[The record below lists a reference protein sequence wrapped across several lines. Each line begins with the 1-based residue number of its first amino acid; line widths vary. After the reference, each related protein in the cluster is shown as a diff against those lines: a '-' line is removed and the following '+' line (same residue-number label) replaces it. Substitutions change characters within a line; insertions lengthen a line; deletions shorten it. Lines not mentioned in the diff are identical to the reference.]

1 MIISKRKF
9 RKFKASRAPKLAKKN
24 AAIIAVVVLAIGGF
38 LWYNLQL
45 SPVGGDTSQLIK
57 VNITAGSSPQE
68 IGINLKNSKVI
79 RSVTAFDIYT
89 RLSGRRNNLQAGV
102 YRLSPSE
109 STRQIVAHLVNGS
122 VDTFNITFYPGAT
135 LTDSTDATE
144 SEKDDTT
151 TMLLRAGYTQAEID
165 YALSAQYD
173 SPLFAGKPAGTGLEG
188 YIYGET
194 YNFNAGASVGD
205 ILKRTFDEFYAE
217 VQKDDL
223 VAKFA
228 SHGLNLYQGITMAS
242 IIQREV
248 SNPEDQKVVAQIFY
262 SRLSEGMKLES
273 DVTYQYICDKLGV
286 QRDVKYDSP
295 YNTRLYSGLPIGPIS
310 SPGRSALQAVAD
322 PATSSYLYFLS
333 GDDDLTYFA
342 YTNDEHDQNRTDH
355 CTIKCATP

>member
-1 MIISKRKF
+1 MV
-9 RKFKASRAPKLAKKN
+9 SRPTKKN
-24 AAIIAVVVLAIGGF
+24 AAIITAIVLAIGGF

-45 SPVGGDTSQLIK
+45 SPVGGDTGQLIK
-57 VNITAGSSPQE
+57 VKIVAGSSPQE
-68 IGINLKNSKVI
+68 IGISLKKSKVI
-79 RSVTAFDIYT
+79 RSVAAFNIYT

-102 YRLSPSE
+102 YRLSPSD
-109 STRQIVAHLVNGS
+109 STRQIVSHLVNGS

-135 LTDSTDATE
+135 VTDGTDAAE
-144 SEKDDTT
+144 SEKDDVT

-173 SPLFAGKPAGTGLEG
+173 SPLFAGKPAVMGLEG

-194 YNFNAGASVGD
+194 YNFNAGASVSD
-205 ILKRTFDEFYAE
+205 ILSRTFEEFYSE
-217 VQKDDL
+217 VEKDNL

-262 SRLSEGMKLES
+262 SRLSEGMRLES

-286 QRDVKYDSP
+286 PRDVKYDSR
-295 YNTRLYSGLPIGPIS
+295 YNTRLYTGLPIGPIS
-310 SPGRSALQAVAD
+310 SPGRSALQAVAE

-333 GDDDLTYFA
+333 GDDDVTYFA
-342 YTNDEHDQNRTDH
+342 YTNTEHEQNRADH
-355 CTIKCATP
+355 CIVKCAAP